1 MDGMD
6 RGGLLFTD
14 IFVQVQQAGFLDSLL
29 RRRTVSSGLVPNPNL
44 GIRLILPE
52 MTRHQR
58 SDPVPSS
65 QVRLLPHLPLLP
77 HPLPKLECAQAH
89 IQFLFF
95 N

>member
-1 MDGMD
+1 MGGMD
-6 RGGLLFTD
+6 RGGLLFTN

-29 RRRTVSSGLVPNPNL
+29 RRHTVSSSLVPTPNL

-52 MTRHQR
+52 MKGINVLI
-58 SDPVPSS
+58 VPLS
-65 QVRLLPHLPLLP
+65 QVRLLPYLPLLP

-89 IQFLFF
+89 IQFLSF